1 VYHSSAILLPD
12 GRVATFGGNPVGSFE
27 YRIEI
32 YSPSYLST
40 GAERPKITAAPTEIS
55 YGGQYALTTTQ
66 ASPLSSAVLVRP
78 AAVTHS
84 SDSNQRLVRLGLTR
98 TANGVD
104 VSVPQN
110 PNLTPPG
117 WYMLFVLDST
127 GVPSVASWVHVS

>member
-32 YSPSYLST
+32 YTPKYLST
-40 GAERPKITAAPTEIS
+40 GTPRPTITSAPTEMP
-55 YGGQYALTTTQ
+55 YGGTYPVSTTQ
-66 ASPLSSAVLVRP
+66 ASALTSAVLVRP

-84 SDSNQRLVRLGLTR
+84 SDSNQRLVKLGMTT
-98 TANGVD
+98 TAGGIN

-117 WYMLFVLDST
+117 WYMLFVLDSN
-127 GVPSVASWVHVS
+127 GVPSVAHWVHVS